1 MDDSAAKNDLERRI
15 RERAYRIWVDE
26 GKPTGKSEDHLLQAK
41 QELEEEAAVKSGTE
55 DLNMQNPA
63 PAAPK
68 RE

>member
-26 GKPTGKSEDHLLQAK
+26 GKPTGKSEDHLLQAQ
-41 QELEEEAAVKSGTE
+41 QELEEEAAVKRGTE
-55 DLNMQNPA
+55 DLKMHNPA
-63 PAAPK
+63 PAAPN

>member
-1 MDDSAAKNDLERRI
+1 MNDSAAKNDLERRI

-41 QELEEEAAVKSGTE
+41 QELEEEAVKSGTE
-55 DLNMQNPA
+55 DLKMQNPA
-63 PAAPK
+63 PAVRN

>member
-26 GKPTGKSEDHLLQAK
+26 GKPTGKSEDHLLQAE

-63 PAAPK
+63 PAAPN

>member
-1 MDDSAAKNDLERRI
+1 MNDSAAKNDLERCT

-41 QELEEEAAVKSGTE
+41 QELEEEAAVKNGTE
-55 DLNMQNPA
+55 DLKIQNPA
-63 PAAPK
+63 PAARN